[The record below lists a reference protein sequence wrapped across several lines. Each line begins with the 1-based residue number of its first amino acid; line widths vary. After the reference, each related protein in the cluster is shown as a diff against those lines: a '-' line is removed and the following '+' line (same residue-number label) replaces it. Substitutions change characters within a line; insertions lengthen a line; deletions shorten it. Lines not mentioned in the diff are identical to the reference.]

1 MRYQAAPQPVDPA
14 RRAAATSGNSTT
26 GDASISSG
34 GPCGTIGRVTRWV
47 CPNCEREFAS
57 ANQAHVCVPGITV
70 SELLRRHPSWVSEIY
85 QAVIEHL
92 TTLGPVHEDAVN
104 VGIFLKSDRKI
115 ASFRPRVRSVL
126 LSLFLPYEL
135 TDSRIARALPV
146 ASGRIAHM
154 INLKSADQV
163 DDQLRVWLSE
173 AYDFNTDENG
183 S

>member
-26 GDASISSG
+26 GDASISSD
-34 GPCGTIGRVTRWV
+34 GPCGTIGGVTRWV

-135 TDSRIARALPV
+135 TDSRIARGLPV

-154 INLKSADQV
+154 INITSADQV